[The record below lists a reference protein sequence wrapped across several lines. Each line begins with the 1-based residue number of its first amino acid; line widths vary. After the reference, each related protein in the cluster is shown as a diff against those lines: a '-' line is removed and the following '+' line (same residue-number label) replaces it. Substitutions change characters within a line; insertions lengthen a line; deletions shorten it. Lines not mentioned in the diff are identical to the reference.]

1 MFTPNS
7 PVQESAALL
16 TTKLNFPRLRP
27 TLVLRPRLLNHL
39 NQGLDRLLTLVI
51 APAGSG
57 KTTLVSE
64 WLQQLSQPAAWL
76 SLDEDDNDL
85 ARFLS
90 YFVVALRQIDPHIG
104 QQIESWPQSGST
116 FSPEPLLTAV
126 VNDMAASS
134 ADFGLVLDDY
144 HLIQA
149 QPVHQA
155 VAFLLDHPPPRLHL
169 LITSRTEPPLPL
181 ARLRAHSQLV
191 ELNGAELRFTTAEA
205 ATFLN
210 QVMGL
215 GLSAPDIAT
224 LAARTEGW
232 ITGLQLAALSLQDCA
247 DIPGFITTFSGS
259 HRYIL
264 DYLAAEVLQQQPAPL
279 QHFLLQTSILDR
291 LTAPLCNAVTGQPD
305 GQTMLTRLEQ
315 ANLFIIP
322 LDDERRWYRYHH
334 LFADFLR
341 ERLQH
346 EVGGAGVAPLHRR
359 AAAWYEQHGLVTE
372 AMGHAL
378 AVADVDRAARLVEQR
393 SRTLLRRS
401 ELRMV
406 QNWLRQLPEESILAR
421 PRLSLFQAWA
431 MIFTGQLDKLAALL
445 QQSKAVAGSEAAD
458 RAESVEPEPPIP
470 GELTAIEATI
480 AYFRR
485 DYRRAIELYR
495 QALAQLPAENLF
507 LRSAIAFSLATACNL
522 SGDLSGAGRAFAQ
535 GRDLSQASG
544 NPELALIADA
554 NQAQLYL
561 EQGQLH
567 QAAEIYREALH
578 FSAGYDHLDLTARLQ
593 IGLAEVLYEWNDLPA
608 ASDYAGQGLANGEQG
623 GEPVNLIAGH
633 LILARLKSAQRDQ
646 QAAWS
651 SVRQAGQAARH
662 NNLPSWQVRLVAG
675 RVQLWLRQS
684 ELQQASH
691 EQQQMWFSPAEL
703 AFDDSAGYP
712 AELHRLLRISQARV
726 QLAQARSK
734 DAAGADQL
742 GQVIKL
748 LVELHQELENS
759 GRIGPWLEVL
769 VLQALAY
776 QLQAEVELAATKLR
790 QALELAEPAGYVRLF
805 LDEGEPMFSLLRQ
818 MAAAGPTT
826 TYLDRLLAAFS
837 AEKSISPPSPFIRP
851 PLIEPL
857 SERELEILRLIAAGL
872 SNRQIADA
880 LILTVGTVKWH
891 LNNIYGKLGVG
902 SRTQAV
908 AEARARRFID

>member
-1 MFTPNS
+1 MSSPNRS
-7 PVQESAALL
+7 NPEPAALL

-51 APAGSG
+51 APAGFG
-57 KTTLVSE
+57 KTTLMSE

-85 ARFLS
+85 TRFLS
-90 YFVVALRQIDPHIG
+90 YFMAALRQIDPHIG
-104 QQIESWPQSGST
+104 RQIESWPQSGT
-116 FSPEPLLTAV
+116 IFSPEPLLTAV

-169 LITSRTEPPLPL
+169 MITSRTEPPLPL
-181 ARLRAHSQLV
+181 ARLRAHGQLV
-191 ELNGAELRFTTAEA
+191 ELNGPELRFTTAEA

-232 ITGLQLAALSLQDCA
+232 ITGLQLAALSLQDRA

-334 LFADFLR
+334 LFADFLI
-341 ERLQH
+341 ERLQR
-346 EVGGAGVAPLHRR
+346 EVGGSGVAPLHRR
-359 AAAWYEQHGLVTE
+359 AAAWYEQHGLVAE

-406 QNWLRQLPEESILAR
+406 QNWLRQLPEESIQAR

-431 MIFTGQLDKLAALL
+431 MIFTGQLDKLAAQLHR
-445 QQSKAVAGSEAAD
+445 SKAGVGPESVD
-458 RAESVEPEPPIP
+458 RPESVEPEPPIP

-535 GRDLSQASG
+535 GRDLSQAGG
-544 NPELALIADA
+544 NPELALIAGA
-554 NQAQLYL
+554 NQAQLHM

-578 FSAGYDHLDLTARLQ
+578 FSAGYDHFDLTARLQ

-608 ASDYAGQGLANGEQG
+608 ASDYAGQGLANGEQS
-623 GEPVNLIAGH
+623 GEPVNLIAG
-633 LILARLKSAQRDQ
+633 LKSAQGDQ
-646 QAAWS
+646 QTAWS
-651 SVRQAGQAARH
+651 SVRQAEQAAQQ
-662 NNLPSWQVRLVAG
+662 NNLPSWRVRLAAC
-675 RVQLWLRQS
+675 RVRLWLRQG

-691 EQQQMWFSPAEL
+691 EQQQMWFSQAEL

-734 DAAGADQL
+734 DPAGADQL
-742 GQVIKL
+742 GQVVKL
-748 LVELHQELENS
+748 LVELRQELEIS

-769 VLQALAY
+769 VLQALTH
-776 QLQAEVELAATKLR
+776 QLQAEIEPAATMLR
-790 QALELAEPAGYVRLF
+790 QALELAEPAGYIRLF
-805 LDEGEPMFSLLRQ
+805 LDEGEPMLSLLRQ
-818 MAAAGPTT
+818 IAASGPTPA
-826 TYLDRLLAAFS
+826 YLDRLLAAFT
-837 AEKSISPPSPFIRP
+837 AEKSIIPPSSFILP

-857 SERELEILRLIAAGL
+857 SERELEILQLIAAGL

-880 LILTVGTVKWH
+880 LILTVGSVKWH

-908 AEARARRFID
+908 AEARTRRFID